1 LCTVKSDTLKISPL
15 LAKYLYTNKE
25 LILEGIGRFTLNAAE
40 IAATEDSRLAK
51 SGIPGTINFQD
62 KQSSGEDDGLVVYV
76 AAQTGKMKSL
86 AAADLNSHLE
96 LARQFL
102 NIGKPFLFEGIGTL
116 SKNKAGQFEFLQEG
130 QVNDRPRESQTQFAG
145 HTSTTEDSFSDY
157 EAMLSPKK
165 PGTPLSRRMLVILT
179 LAIGIG
185 LAVLGGYLVYN
196 NGLGKNIKSKEADTQ
211 TETILVADSASVK
224 LKDTALTQLVNQPPG
239 TYRFVIEQATRKRA
253 LDRFSKLKSYGVNIK
268 LETKDSV
275 RFKLYFLLAAAPAD
289 TARIRDSLALLYT
302 TIGKARVE

>member
-1 LCTVKSDTLKISPL
+1 LKISPL
-15 LAKYLYTNKE
+15 LAQYLYANKE
-25 LILEGIGRFTLNAAE
+25 LILEGIGRFTFDGAE
-40 IAATEDSRLAK
+40 TAVTENNRLAK
-51 SGIPGTINFQD
+51 GGISGTISFQD
-62 KQSSGEDDGLVVYV
+62 KQSLKEDEGLIAYV

-116 SKNKAGQFEFLQEG
+116 SKNKAGQFEFFQEG
-130 QVNDRPRESQTQFAG
+130 QPNDKLSESRTQIAG

-165 PGTPLSRRMLVILT
+165 PGTPVSRRVLVMLTMI
-179 LAIGIG
+179 IGIG

-196 NGLGKNIKSKEADTQ
+196 NGLNKKETAKEIDIQPQNT
-211 TETILVADSASVK
+211 LVVDSALVK
-224 LKDTALTQLVNQPPG
+224 PSDSALAQTISKPPG
-239 TYRFVIEQATRKRA
+239 SYHFVVEQAMRKRA
-253 LDRFSKLKSYGVNIK
+253 LDRFSKLRSYGVNIRM
-268 LETKDSV
+268 ETRDSV

-289 TARIRDSLALLYT
+289 TARIRDSLAVLYT
-302 TIGKARVE
+302 TIGRARVE

>member
-1 LCTVKSDTLKISPL
+1 LKISPL
-15 LAKYLYTNKE
+15 LAQYLYANKE
-25 LILEGIGRFTLNAAE
+25 LILEGIGRFTFDG
-40 IAATEDSRLAK
+40 TETAVTENNRLSK
-51 SGIPGTINFQD
+51 GGISGTISFQD
-62 KQSSGEDDGLVVYV
+62 KQSSGEDDGLVAYM

-116 SKNKAGQFEFLQEG
+116 SKNKAGQFEFFQEG
-130 QVNDRPRESQTQFAG
+130 QSNYKQKENQTQLAG

-165 PGTPLSRRMLVILT
+165 PGTSVSRRVLVMLTMI
-179 LAIGIG
+179 IGIG

-196 NGLGKNIKSKEADTQ
+196 NGLGKKEISKEADIQPQ
-211 TETILVADSASVK
+211 TVLVIDSASTK
-224 LKDTALTQLVNQPPG
+224 PADTALSQLVSRPAG
-239 TYRFVIEQATRKRA
+239 TYRFIIEQANRKRA
-253 LDRFSKLKSYGVNIK
+253 LDRYSKLKSYGVNIK
-268 LETKDSV
+268 METKDSL
-275 RFKLYFLLAAAPAD
+275 RFKLYFLLSAAPAD

-302 TIGKARVE
+302 TTGKARVE

>member
-1 LCTVKSDTLKISPL
+1 MKISPL
-15 LAKYLYTNKE
+15 LAQYLYANKE
-25 LILEGIGRFTLNAAE
+25 LILEGIGRFTFDG
-40 IAATEDSRLAK
+40 TETAVTENNRLSK
-51 SGIPGTINFQD
+51 GGISGTISFQD
-62 KQSSGEDDGLVVYV
+62 KQSSGEDDGLVAYM

-116 SKNKAGQFEFLQEG
+116 SKNKAGQFEFFQEG
-130 QVNDRPRESQTQFAG
+130 QSNYKQKENQTQLAG

-165 PGTPLSRRMLVILT
+165 PGTSVSRRVLVMLTMI
-179 LAIGIG
+179 IGIG

-196 NGLGKNIKSKEADTQ
+196 NGLGKKEISKEADIQPQ
-211 TETILVADSASVK
+211 TVLVIDSASTK
-224 LKDTALTQLVNQPPG
+224 PADTALSQLVSRPAG
-239 TYRFVIEQATRKRA
+239 TYRFIIEQANRKRA
-253 LDRFSKLKSYGVNIK
+253 LDRYSKLKSYGVNIK
-268 LETKDSV
+268 METKDSL
-275 RFKLYFLLAAAPAD
+275 RFKLYFLLSAAPAD

-302 TIGKARVE
+302 TTGKARVE